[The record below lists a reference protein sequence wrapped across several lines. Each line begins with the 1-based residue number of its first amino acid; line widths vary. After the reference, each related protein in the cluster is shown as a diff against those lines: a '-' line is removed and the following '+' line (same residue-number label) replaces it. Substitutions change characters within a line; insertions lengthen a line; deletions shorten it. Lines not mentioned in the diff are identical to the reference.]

1 MLLEKTDAY
10 ITTIGDDHQ
19 IKLPGNMPIGA
30 KVAVILV
37 PPDTPDQASR
47 QARFRATLN
56 AIRAAS
62 QSESLPSISDDA
74 LDVLIKKARKP

>member
-19 IKLPGNMPIGA
+19 IKLPGNMPVGA

-37 PPDTPDQASR
+37 PSDTPDEASR

-62 QSESLPSISDDA
+62 QLESPSPISDDD
-74 LDVLIKKARKP
+74 LNVLIRKARKS